1 MALPEYFGRN
11 AVAVS
16 QAISGLDEERLQHQ
30 LQDVIIGITVGPE
43 AKGFEGRAI
52 ADLVI
57 RLLARLYPKLVV
69 RSVGAAS
76 VSREMQE
83 LATQINP
90 RIEFG
95 GDPTLEVVIGT
106 PRLKA
111 SSIKRIFVGSNG
123 WEARVSTTGPL
134 SCGSTDIPIG
144 PGLAACVAAANV
156 FRSVFVPDAVLDID
170 ARLNPVEE
178 SELARF
184 REQLQGTMGR
194 VVLVGAGAIGNAAA
208 WALSRVTMEG
218 TLDIVDHESVDMGN
232 LQRYVLAERR
242 HVDAAKAPLLAEYFQ
257 DSVQARAF
265 ETDLASY
272 LQSNGY
278 DSPSMLLA
286 LDSARDRRAAQASLP
301 QWVANAW
308 TQPGDVGVS
317 THDFVGGACVS
328 CLYLPDKSHR
338 NEDEVI
344 AEAFGV
350 PDRLM
355 EVRTLLFRREGAP
368 RTLLEAIATARGL
381 DFDRLLPFEGRPL
394 RSLYT
399 EGFCGGAV
407 IPLGEVGTPRAD
419 VHVPL
424 AHQSA
429 LAGVLL
435 AAAAVRHALG
445 GAEHSRITQLDL
457 LKPLPVEMTRP
468 AAKHPSGRCICQ
480 DTDYRQAYASKYA
493 QASDPAI
500 PAKPEP
506 AMERASRDTVRR
518 SSVRASGQSRA
529 VRGEGP

>member
-30 LQDVIIGITVGPE
+30 LHDVIIGITVGPE
-43 AKGFEGRAI
+43 VKKPEGRAI
-52 ADLVI
+52 ADLIV
-57 RLLARLYPKLVV
+57 RLLARLYPRLTLHSTAGTVPVV
-69 RSVGAAS
+69 
-76 VSREMQE
+76 REMQD
-83 LATQINP
+83 LATRINP

-95 GDPTLEVVIGT
+95 GTPTVEIIIGT
-106 PRLKA
+106 PPRLKA

-123 WEARVSTTGPL
+123 WEAHVSTKGPL
-134 SCGSTDIPIG
+134 SCGLTDIPFG
-144 PGLAACVAAANV
+144 PGLAACLAAANV
-156 FRSVFVPDAVLDID
+156 FRSVFVPHASLDLD
-170 ARLNPVEE
+170 ARLNPVDEG
-178 SELARF
+178 ELVPF
-184 REQLQGTMGR
+184 REQLRGTMGR
-194 VVLVGAGAIGNAAA
+194 VVLAGAGAIGNAAA

-218 TLDIVDHESVDMGN
+218 TLDIVDHESVDIGN
-232 LQRYVLAERR
+232 LQRYVLAERE
-242 HVDAAKAPLLAEYFQ
+242 HVDAVKAPLLAKYFQ
-257 DSVQARAF
+257 GSVQARAF

-272 LQSNGY
+272 LQNNGY
-278 DSPSMLLA
+278 DSPRMLLA

-328 CLYLPDKSHR
+328 CLYLPDKPHR

-350 PDRLM
+350 SDRLM
-355 EVRTLLFRREGAP
+355 EVRTLLFRGEGAP
-368 RTLLEAIATARGL
+368 RTLLEAIAAARGL
-381 DFDRLLPFEGRPL
+381 ELDRLLPFEGRPL

-407 IPLGEVGTPRAD
+407 IPLGEGGTPRAD

-445 GAEHSRITQLDL
+445 GAAQSRITQLDV
-457 LKPLPVEMTRP
+457 LKPLPVELTRP
-468 AAKHPSGRCICQ
+468 AAKHPSGQCICQ
-480 DTDYRQAYASKYA
+480 DQDYKQVYAAKYA
-493 QASDPAI
+493 
-500 PAKPEP
+500 
-506 AMERASRDTVRR
+506 
-518 SSVRASGQSRA
+518 
-529 VRGEGP
+529 